1 MIVLG
6 SFLKRFHFH
15 TGLDGSGEK
24 CDLKKKILGN
34 GEYSPI
40 FLMFQAILTLHSLEV
55 EVARTCFV
63 CLTQCLFVKESEYT
77 AHTVCLPQAPCFT
90 CTGQFHTFV
99 RERTEVWVPGQ
110 GLWAAPKYGACLHL
124 SCAISLWVQN
134 TSRKGLVTAPS
145 ADGSPWTPAFSR
157 WQSLSG
163 CCHHWKKHWLKGC
176 DSFLTVVI
184 AVSTVGTESS
194 GKPLPPAPW

>member
-1 MIVLG
+1 MLHMIVLG

-124 SCAISLWVQN
+124 SCAISL
-134 TSRKGLVTAPS
+134 
-145 ADGSPWTPAFSR
+145 
-157 WQSLSG
+157 
-163 CCHHWKKHWLKGC
+163 
-176 DSFLTVVI
+176 
-184 AVSTVGTESS
+184 
-194 GKPLPPAPW
+194 